1 MLYFAVDDSSDTV
14 SHATFRDEVD
24 KSFVLRKSSDLHAA
38 CVRYSDGDL
47 NSFEKFA
54 VEQDGTNFTRA
65 VYAQM
70 RKIRP
75 GAIVSYG
82 ELARM
87 AGFPGAARAVGSAC
101 ARNQIALLVPC
112 HRVVSAQGI
121 GGYEYGTAMKEKLLR
136 HEGLD
141 NL

>member
-14 SHATFRDEVD
+14 THATFRDEID
-24 KSFVLRKSSDLHAA
+24 KSFVLRKTSDLHTA
-38 CVRYSDGDL
+38 CVQYSDGDL
-47 NSFEKFA
+47 SSFDKFV
-54 VEQDGTNFTRA
+54 VEQNGTKFTCA

-75 GAIVSYG
+75 GTVVNYG

-87 AGFPGAARAVGSAC
+87 AGSPGAARAVGSAC
-101 ARNQIALLVPC
+101 ARNQIALIVPC